1 MMENN
6 NPDPRTELDN
16 MINRGQSS
24 FENVKRPMSP
34 GAKGFMKLAML
45 IAVILIAVIA
55 WQAWGPKDDVPEEEA
70 IPLRSGINNLLTAP
84 KVNSPAPPTTP
95 PKTEEPKTAQADPVI
110 PIIIGGNAGGGIPV
124 INETVARRLRSPLRA
139 DAGASQQTVQ
149 ADSQNTVNGDAGPLA
164 DKLRPLEL
172 TPSIAGQLGDRNF
185 LITQGTMID
194 CVMQTKLITG
204 QPGLLTCI
212 STQNVMSSNGK
223 VILIDAGTKFVGYQT
238 GGIEQGMPRA
248 FVAWHRLETPNG
260 VILNLDSPGTGPLG
274 EAGVD
279 GKIDHHFWE
288 RFGNAILLSLVGDF
302 GNWLSNKSSRG
313 DNNIRFD
320 NTADGGQEIVA
331 KILEHSLDIPPTLYK
346 NQGER
351 VGIMVA
357 RDLDFSKVYDLK
369 PTL

>member
-1 MMENN
+1 MMKN
-6 NPDPRTELDN
+6 NPDPRPELDN
-16 MINRGQSS
+16 LINRGQTN
-24 FENVKRPMSP
+24 FENVKRPLSP
-34 GAKGFMKLAML
+34 GAKGFMKLVML
-45 IAVILIAVIA
+45 IAVVLIAIIA
-55 WQAWGPKDDVPEEEA
+55 WTSWGPKDGAPAEEA
-70 IPLRSGINNLLTAP
+70 IPLRSGINNPLTAP
-84 KVNSPAPPTTP
+84 KVSNPAPPPTQTI
-95 PKTEEPKTAQADPVI
+95 TEEPKTAVADPVL
-110 PIIIGGNAGGGIPV
+110 PIIISGNAGGGMTA

-139 DAGASQQTVQ
+139 DSATSQSTEQTGTQ
-149 ADSQNTVNGDAGPLA
+149 HTVSGDAGPLA

-172 TPSIAGQLGDRNF
+172 APSIASQLGDRNF

-302 GNWLSNKSSRG
+302 GNWLSNQGSRG